1 MPAPIIGLPAL
12 LQLAAT
18 IGVGGA
24 VGYKAQKDLKNLSK
38 SGVDLT
44 EPQIKMLRAL
54 VSPNLAVAS
63 EVTKMKD
70 DLVSK
75 SAPAIT
81 PGGQVFGP
89 DAGEIEKERERI
101 KEISKPPVNEPR
113 PTEPVIETM
122 PAETPPKPEIP
133 TAPEI
138 DLEIKEKFPDLSGEV
153 KPIIFYNKTKDY
165 QGPILE
171 TENLDNKLME
181 EIAKYAGT
189 RDDIAQ
195 SSKMPQSHKKKIFF
209 ALEKAIQEKYPT
221 ELSSEESNIEGDAL
235 FYITQSVY
243 DAYTTKDGK
252 VPANVIMAQ
261 DEAGIPLAAANIEV
275 FPKGKVA
282 FYPKRKVK
290 KVKTEPAIYIETIGS
305 LNREATENVLNQI
318 EKLAD
323 AQGIRYVVAEDLT
336 SEAAEKAFEKRGF
349 VPAKKGFFEGQQIKT
364 ADWRGGKTIIQKN
377 MVLDLGKKNETTE
390 TEIGKEFEKEQG
402 QIPSIKTK
410 SDVPKDL
417 KYLVERSVGPEKG
430 EAAVNKIYDDEIF
443 NEVLEPQQL
452 ERIRQLED
460 AFVGDLADLGDM
472 AIPEIFENTFLAQN
486 EDYMADYQAA
496 LETAAQKTLGKEF
509 KTYRLM
515 EKEDALKMLIDG
527 QFPNVKRLQEDA
539 EGNEFYGDVEITG
552 IDGQP
557 TKLKKQAMSFT
568 LSPKE
573 AIQFRY
579 RPAGGRDKLKDN
591 DFVLI
596 EYNASPSDIV
606 MRGHQGEKELV
617 LRLGETV
624 GDKRVTPNVFKVY
637 DAEFGDKNIVLSEN
651 KDFANAFK
659 VDEKPKETQPQAPA
673 IVGTKAQEGGKVI
686 KDITAG
692 FSIQKDIVPSLLEQ
706 GKAAKPVKD
715 FFEQNKEV
723 VNYKVG
729 DTIGAY
735 GGDVERSLDI
745 EANVKSDFN
754 LDKFSEVIKQGAKE
768 YNQDAVFVAESAPI
782 EKSNTVGFSLDFGSD
797 LNIADALEVSK
808 KLSETAKLDGFT
820 FKIKNLD
827 TSGASIY
834 LPQTEK
840 DLEMTQ
846 KAVNRFKTT
855 DDINLAGFLMPDGK
869 MLNFSISGNIR
880 DTEHRRV
887 GLVTHPGS
895 DGISFGP
902 MYDFMNKTGAIRLA
916 GNTNRLYAEIS
927 SKPSAFQIKKIVDE
941 YNKNRDQYDSLTIAL
956 AMPRPEGNVMGTKT
970 ILGMEKDEAIDLS
983 KMPYRLPNEAFIEVN
998 GKDANANEIY
1008 NKFQAADVM
1017 GKTFTG
1023 IRQLNIPEFSNM
1035 TAKDAARKI
1044 ANLGNNMSKVIEET
1058 GIKTLDKPQSKS
1070 YNVKVFTKGKDY

>member
-44 EPQIKMLRAL
+44 EPQVKMLRAL
-54 VSPNLAVAS
+54 ISPNLAVAS

-75 SAPAIT
+75 SVPKLT
-81 PGGQVFGP
+81 GEGQYIGP
-89 DAGEIEKERERI
+89 DADEMEKERERI
-101 KEISKPPVNEPR
+101 KESLTPPVTEPR

-138 DLEIKEKFPDLSGEV
+138 NIETKETFPDKSEELNI
-153 KPIIFYNKTKDY
+153 PIITYSKD
-165 QGPILE
+165 
-171 TENLDNKLME
+171 
-181 EIAKYAGT
+181 A
-189 RDDIAQ
+189 
-195 SSKMPQSHKKKIFF
+195 
-209 ALEKAIQEKYPT
+209 
-221 ELSSEESNIEGDAL
+221 
-235 FYITQSVY
+235 
-243 DAYTTKDGK
+243 
-252 VPANVIMAQ
+252 
-261 DEAGIPLAAANIEV
+261 
-275 FPKGKVA
+275 
-282 FYPKRKVK
+282 
-290 KVKTEPAIYIETIGS
+290 
-305 LNREATENVLNQI
+305 
-318 EKLAD
+318 
-323 AQGIRYVVAEDLT
+323 
-336 SEAAEKAFEKRGF
+336 
-349 VPAKKGFFEGQQIKT
+349 
-364 ADWRGGKTIIQKN
+364 
-377 MVLDLGKKNETTE
+377 
-390 TEIGKEFEKEQG
+390 
-402 QIPSIKTK
+402 
-410 SDVPKDL
+410 PKDL
-417 KYLVERSVGPEKG
+417 KDLVKRSVGPEKG

-452 ERIRQLED
+452 ERIKQLED

-557 TKLKKQAMSFT
+557 TKLQKQAMSFT

-637 DAEFGDKNIVLSEN
+637 DAKFGDKNIVLSEN
-651 KDFANAFK
+651 KDFANAF

-706 GKAAKPVKD
+706 GKAAIPMKN
-715 FFEQNKEV
+715 FFEKDTNV
-723 VNYKVG
+723 INYKVG

-745 EANVKSDFN
+745 EANVKPDFN
-754 LDKFSEVIKQGAKE
+754 IDNFSEVIKQGAKE
-768 YNQDAVFVAESAPI
+768 YNQDAVFVAESAPP
-782 EKSNTVGFSLDFGSD
+782 EKANTVGFSIDFGSN

-808 KLSETAKLDGFT
+808 RISDTAQLDGFT
-820 FKIKNLD
+820 FKVKNLD

-834 LPQTEK
+834 LPQEK

-846 KAVNRFKTT
+846 KVLNRFRKT
-855 DDINLAGFLMPDGK
+855 DRINLAGFMMPDGT
-869 MLNFSISGNIR
+869 MLNFSNNDVVR

-887 GLVTHPGS
+887 GLITHPGS
-895 DGISFGP
+895 DGVSFGP

-927 SKPSAFQIKKIVDE
+927 GKPSTTQIRKIAEE
-941 YNKNRDQYDSLTIAL
+941 YNKNRDRYDSLTIAL
-956 AMPRPEGNVMGTKT
+956 AIPKTEGAYPKAKEM
-970 ILGMEKDEAIDLS
+970 LDLN
-983 KMPYRLPNEAFIEVN
+983 KMTYRLPNEAFIEIN
-998 GKDANANEIY
+998 GTKANANDIFK
-1008 NKFQAADVM
+1008 KFQAADVM

-1023 IRQLNIPEFSNM
+1023 IRQLNIPEFSGM
-1035 TAKDAARKI
+1035 SPKDAARKI
-1044 ANLGNNMSKVIEET
+1044 VNLGNNMSKIIEET
-1058 GIKTLDKPQSKS
+1058 GIKTLDKPKTKS
-1070 YNVKVFTKGKDY
+1070 YNVKLFQKGKDY